1 MLSELLAFLIIAQ
14 TNPMPSREIVKSQQ
28 VRPLPGQIDRVP
40 VFNSNSPELILQP
53 GILLSTFPSSG
64 KANPE
69 AHLNYPLA
77 GRFDIFVHHVAKATT
92 PEDLRVLYLGIILH
106 NPTKN
111 PVTVNI
117 LAGASYLSQ
126 PDAPFIKLPAQVV
139 ENPLG
144 KVYTGPGSRV
154 MDDILRGKRQDI
166 FPDRISIPPG
176 ESRMLLNLPIP
187 VEKLQPPING
197 RSTYLRLKSDGQ
209 VYAASL
215 AMFAAIDSKGRE
227 RKPTTT
233 QWQELLKTGNLA
245 KPRDRHPTPLG
256 NSGNVIYGRVA
267 GVSIG
272 SQWQTNLVDNDNSHN
287 LTIPDRGLAFSYPL
301 STLYGGRL
309 GTDRIQ
315 SAEMAVRYPDTAYQA
330 HGNYGVQYSLTL
342 PLYNPSDRT
351 NTVNLSIET
360 PIKQDRLSGGL
371 RFLFPPAKQVFFR
384 GTVRVRYTDELNLP
398 RTQYFHLVQHRGE
411 RGKPVLSLN
420 IPGKA
425 RKLVYVDF
433 LYPPDSTPPQ
443 ILTIKTLID

>member
-14 TNPMPSREIVKSQQ
+14 TKPMPSREIVKSQQ
-28 VRPLPGQIDRVP
+28 VRPLRGQIDRVP

-77 GRFDIFVHHVAKATT
+77 GRFDIFAHHVAKATT

-126 PDAPFIKLPAQVV
+126 PDAPFLKLPAQVV

-197 RSTYLRLKSDGQ
+197 RSTYLRLDSDGRI
-209 VYAASL
+209 YAASL
-215 AMFAAIDSKGRE
+215 AMFAPIDSKGRQ

-256 NSGNVIYGRVA
+256 NF
-267 GVSIG
+267 
-272 SQWQTNLVDNDNSHN
+272 W
-287 LTIPDRGLAFSYPL
+287 
-301 STLYGGRL
+301 
-309 GTDRIQ
+309 
-315 SAEMAVRYPDTAYQA
+315 
-330 HGNYGVQYSLTL
+330 
-342 PLYNPSDRT
+342 
-351 NTVNLSIET
+351 
-360 PIKQDRLSGGL
+360 
-371 RFLFPPAKQVFFR
+371 
-384 GTVRVRYTDELNLP
+384 
-398 RTQYFHLVQHRGE
+398 
-411 RGKPVLSLN
+411 
-420 IPGKA
+420 
-425 RKLVYVDF
+425 
-433 LYPPDSTPPQ
+433 
-443 ILTIKTLID
+443 